1 MPPPTIN
8 TISSSISETF
18 VEQSIQPILETS
30 EEQDARTEKEFLMIS
45 EDEILSLILDCHD
58 SSEDEQDPA
67 TFEYI
72 SMPRAFT
79 PHSMMQRRVCDIA
92 LSM

>member
-1 MPPPTIN
+1 MPPPAIN
-8 TISSSISETF
+8 TISSGIPETF

-30 EEQDARTEKEFLMIS
+30 EEQEARTEKEFLMIS

-79 PHSMMQRRVCDIA
+79 PHSMM
-92 LSM
+92 